1 MTVRMGEPIFVL
13 TQPSPKEPTMS
24 SSHAHD
30 AAQLPPP
37 TMEEVGLG
45 IYAYVQL
52 DGSWGLNNA
61 GLIKG
66 KDALTLI
73 YTCFTESRNRA
84 YLESVRQVSSL
95 PAKTLVNTH
104 HHGDHI
110 HGNYLVPGA
119 AIVGHE
125 LCRQTVIDTGLQALH
140 PLFPGVEWGNLELAP
155 PFVTFKDR
163 LNIFSDDLK
172 IELVFM
178 GPAHTT
184 NDIVAWLPEQKLLF
198 SGDLIFNQGTPFVA
212 MGSVSGSLEAVKW
225 LRNLGAETIVP
236 GHGSVCGPAVIDD
249 IEAYLTFVQET
260 ARRAFDA
267 GLTPLDAARETGLGR
282 FSDWHDS
289 ERLAGNLHR
298 AYSELRGEPLGT
310 VLDLGPIATDMVT
323 LNGGQPVRCLA

>member
-1 MTVRMGEPIFVL
+1 MTTERD
-13 TQPSPKEPTMS
+13 
-24 SSHAHD
+24 HY

-37 TMEEVGLG
+37 TLKEVSDG

-61 GLIKG
+61 GFIKG

-73 YTCFTESRNRA
+73 DTCFTEARTRA
-84 YLESVRQVSSL
+84 YLKAIGGVSSL
-95 PAKTLVNTH
+95 PMKTLVNTH
-104 HHGDHI
+104 HHGDHT

-140 PLFPGVEWGNLELAP
+140 PLFPSVAWGDLELAP

-163 LNIFSDDLK
+163 LELYSDDLR
-172 IELVFM
+172 IELIFM

-184 NDIVAWLPEQKLLF
+184 NDIVAWLPERKLLF

-212 MGSVSGSLEAVKW
+212 MGSVSGSLEAVKR
-225 LRNLGAETIVP
+225 LRELGAEIIVP
-236 GHGSVCGPAVIDD
+236 GHGPVCGPEVMDD
-249 IEAYLTFVQET
+249 VEAYLTFVQET
-260 ARRAFDA
+260 ARTAFEA
-267 GLTPLDAARETGLGR
+267 GMTPLDAARQADLGR
-282 FSDWHDS
+282 FAGWHDS

-298 AYSELRGEPLGT
+298 AYSELRWETMGT
-310 VLDLGPIATDMVT
+310 VLDFGPIVADMVA
-323 LNGGQPVRCLA
+323 LNGGRPVRCLA